1 MKANQIFEDA
11 KQVICIYPGRFQPP
25 HRGHASTYRQ
35 LEKKYGA
42 QNTFIAT
49 SNKTDADKSPFNFA
63 EKKALLVAAGVPA
76 EQIVQVVNTYA
87 AKEITDRFD
96 LSKTIV
102 VYAVGEKDMG
112 EDPRFSSFVKKD
124 GSPSYLQKMTDNP
137 ETADKH
143 AYLIVAPTVQFQIN
157 GRNIT
162 SASEIRQMYREADP
176 AERADI
182 IHQLYG
188 MNTGTVTQIFNSKL
202 LPQAQPAESIEENF
216 KDGRHPEDKGDAKRH
231 GVPTKASVSTLRKVA
246 KQGGRKGQLAHWMA
260 NMKAGKKKAAK
271 EDASPADNSS
281 VVDAV
286 IDFYKQNTQ
295 IKPVEN
301 YPQAAAEILSKT
313 KPGIREKV
321 KNILVKAKN
330 DPYVQ
335 GGVITTIGSVIA
347 GGVLSAGA
355 KHGLTPHQTNIAL
368 QAIINTVLPTIIS
381 RVNGKD
387 WTETLKYTLASAGI
401 GTAIAAI
408 GEQGKL
414 LDKPTPTVAELAKK
428 YNVSAKVVNVQL
440 AKGIKV
446 EQEHT
451 DHVDVA
457 REIALDHLS
466 ERLDYYIRLKK
477 AENESYGAT
486 NPTSQLADRAVAVLP
501 FDRFAVKM
509 DENYEPNLFEVSMS
523 PGALNDFAKSEIA
536 QTMTIGFEMELAMPD
551 LPDEGGYSGES
562 ESEDDMEYNEDF
574 PTGAGWRRNVISWLA
589 GGDNPNGD
597 RDIDRVME
605 WFDEQF
611 FDYADEMFNDAL
623 DGDEDL
629 QEEVRKEIH
638 DLLALKDKPSD
649 ADAIAAEYDEQTD
662 IYTDAVDRV
671 KDEWQTDNLDN
682 AFDDFCMQYRIR
694 DMEDF
699 LNYVNRNHPRLSLH
713 WPYLTY
719 SEGYGE
725 GGDLGDYLQ
734 DVANELETKLKRV
747 NSDFYVVVSQ
757 DYHDE
762 SREENKFIIE
772 PDGSIAPQGREFISP
787 AMQFADGLAA
797 MQVMFEWAQGQGY
810 RTNQSTGFHMGISLP
825 NHETQNIDHMKFI
838 LMLGDTHVLEKF
850 NRAKAHYA
858 VDTVNTMRETL
869 KRGDRVK
876 KEDVA
881 GYLRKMATGMQD
893 LATAELNKLL
903 VPRGEH
909 RQSVNIKNKYM
920 EIRSAGDNYLP
931 RFDEIR
937 LTLLR
942 YLKTLEVSADDQA
955 YRREYAK
962 KLSKFLTSTEMI
974 RTVDP
979 VTGRKGVAAKDTLD
993 KEVQMAFTSYFAD
1006 LQRGAS
1012 GEEAITHLT
1021 TILNQHKGNKI
1032 SQLKKQL
1039 ISKRANADVNA
1050 SKLKYAGSDRVEF
1063 SAKGSAYD
1071 VINSF
1076 IEQMRDA
1083 GMSEQHQKAMY
1094 MEAPK
1099 GQILYGVEFNYRG
1112 STRTFNYWCFAP
1124 DKGQAIAQARKA
1136 WNTGA
1141 DQPGDSWIARE
1152 MTGNGQRFYYVMRN
1166 YLQGNKTP
1174 PALPVDRSDISHR
1187 RSEQPEERPIT
1198 YSLRDHQDRGIMT
1211 FTTTNDQEANS
1222 RVRDF
1227 FSQNNNYNLI
1237 NTTLFRYADDG
1248 VTRRPVNLSP
1258 AASTGA
1264 QQPSTAGSTPETY
1277 IITYRDPQGN
1287 AHQTAYDA
1295 NSSRE
1300 AEALFMRQHPAGYW
1314 IEAITTQQQHS
1325 VEGTPGTF
1333 IVTYLSPQ
1341 GNEQQ
1346 TTYNANSAAEAAT
1359 LFRTNHPASYRLQE
1373 ITRLQE
1379 SVTESKKPKQPKTII
1394 DGAMKTLIKKGRSED
1409 EAIAD
1414 LKKEIDKK
1422 FYSEDSVTFDRVQPG
1437 ETIAE
1442 ALARARSRLTKS

>member
-1 MKANQIFEDA
+1 MARISDIITEATNHVSF
-11 KQVICIYPGRFQPP
+11 CFGRMNPP
-25 HRGHASTYRQ
+25 HYGHEGVIKTVQATAKGGAWAIFVSKSHDN
-35 LEKKYGA
+35 KKNPLPYETKLKWILTLYPQTQGHLVEDPSIKTVLA
-42 QNTFIAT
+42 AANHLYNQGFRSATFIA
-49 SNKTDADKSPFNFA
+49 
-63 EKKALLVAAGVPA
+63 
-76 EQIVQVVNTYA
+76 
-87 AKEITDRFD
+87 
-96 LSKTIV
+96 
-102 VYAVGEKDMG
+102 G
-112 EDPRFSSFVKKD
+112 EDDMVQMRKLLEDYNGVEGKSHGFYKFEPLSFVE
-124 GSPSYLQKMTDNP
+124 SPRLTSATNARQAAADNNP
-137 ETADKH
+137 EAFEIATRVKS
-143 AYLIVAPTVQFQIN
+143 
-157 GRNIT
+157 NIT
-162 SASEIRQMYREADP
+162 VDGKSLFQAVRQ
-176 AERADI
+176 
-182 IHQLYG
+182 G
-188 MNTGTVTQIFNSKL
+188 MMLESITESKKPD
-202 LPQAQPAESIEENF
+202 LPQAFADFLPVAMAELKLKKLPKIKLEKRVSKHDQPTFARYINDEHQIHLGVADRHPMDILRTLAHELVHFKQHLGKKLDSNSGDTGSPAENEAHVKAGIIMRHFAKKHPGYFQDSAVTLDENF

-260 NMKAGKKKAAK
+260 NMKAGKKKAAQ
-271 EDASPADNSS
+271 ED
-281 VVDAV
+281 
-286 IDFYKQNTQ
+286 Y
-295 IKPVEN
+295 
-301 YPQAAAEILSKT
+301 
-313 KPGIREKV
+313 
-321 KNILVKAKN
+321 
-330 DPYVQ
+330 
-335 GGVITTIGSVIA
+335 
-347 GGVLSAGA
+347 GA
-355 KHGLTPHQTNIAL
+355 
-368 QAIINTVLPTIIS
+368 
-381 RVNGKD
+381 
-387 WTETLKYTLASAGI
+387 ASATG
-401 GTAIAAI
+401 GL
-408 GEQGKL
+408 G
-414 LDKPTPTVAELAKK
+414 
-428 YNVSAKVVNVQL
+428 
-440 AKGIKV
+440 
-446 EQEHT
+446 
-451 DHVDVA
+451 
-457 REIALDHLS
+457 
-466 ERLDYYIRLKK
+466 
-477 AENESYGAT
+477 
-486 NPTSQLADRAVAVLP
+486 DRAVAVLP
-501 FDRFAVKM
+501 SDRWAVKV
-509 DENYEPNLFEVSMS
+509 DENWEPNLFEVSMS

-536 QTMTIGFEMELAMPD
+536 QTMTIGFEMELAIPD

-562 ESEDDMEYNEDF
+562 ESEEDTSYNDDF
-574 PTGAGWRRNVISWLA
+574 PTGAGWRNDVISWLQ

-597 RDIDRVME
+597 RYIDQVME

-611 FDYADEMFNDAL
+611 FEYADEMFMDAL

-638 DLLALKDKPSD
+638 DILALQDKPSD
-649 ADAIAAEYDEQTD
+649 ADAIAAEYDKQTD
-662 IYTDAVDRV
+662 IYIDAVSRV

-682 AFDDFCMQYRIR
+682 AFDDFRMRYRIR

-699 LNYVNRNHPRLSLH
+699 LSYVNRNHPRISLS

-719 SEGYGE
+719 SGGDGE

-734 DVANELETKLKRV
+734 DMANDLERQLKRV
-747 NSDFYVVVSQ
+747 NSAFYVVVSQ

-772 PDGSIAPQGREFISP
+772 PDGSISPQGREFISP
-787 AMQFADGLAA
+787 PMQFADGLAA
-797 MQVMFEWAQGQGY
+797 MEVMFSWADGNAY

-858 VDTVNTMRETL
+858 VDTVNTMRDTL

-876 KEDVA
+876 KEQVA
-881 GYLRKMATGMQD
+881 GYLRQMATGMQD
-893 LATAELNKLL
+893 LATTELNKLL

-1039 ISKRANADVNA
+1039 ISKRANADVDA
-1050 SKLKYAGSDRVEF
+1050 SKLKYSGSDRVEF

-1083 GMSEQHQKAMY
+1083 GMSDQHQKAMY
-1094 MEAPK
+1094 MEAPR

-1112 STRTFNYWCFAP
+1112 STRTYNYWCFAP
-1124 DKGQAIAQARKA
+1124 DKGQAIAQAKKA

-1152 MTGNGQRFYYVMRN
+1152 MTGDGQRFYYVIKN

-1174 PALPVDRSDISHR
+1174 PTLPVDRSDISHR
-1187 RSEQPEERPIT
+1187 RSEQPEGRTIT
-1198 YSLRDHQDRGIMT
+1198 YSLRSHDDRGINT
-1211 FTTTNDQEANS
+1211 FTTNNDQSALSTANQ
-1222 RVRDF
+1222 F
-1227 FSQNNNYNLI
+1227 ISQHGQYNHD
-1237 NTTLFRYADDG
+1237 NTVLFRYGANG
-1248 VTRRPVNLSP
+1248 VDRERVWWQPEQP
-1258 AASTGA
+1258 AGA
-1264 QQPSTAGSTPETY
+1264 QQPSTA
-1277 IITYRDPQGN
+1277 
-1287 AHQTAYDA
+1287 
-1295 NSSRE
+1295 
-1300 AEALFMRQHPAGYW
+1300 
-1314 IEAITTQQQHS
+1314 
-1325 VEGTPGTF
+1325 EGTPGTF

-1346 TTYNANSAAEAAT
+1346 TAYNANSATEAAT
-1359 LFRTNHPASYRLQE
+1359 LFRLQHPASYRLQQIE
-1373 ITRLQE
+1373 RH
-1379 SVTESKKPKQPKTII
+1379 
-1394 DGAMKTLIKKGRSED
+1394 
-1409 EAIAD
+1409 
-1414 LKKEIDKK
+1414 
-1422 FYSEDSVTFDRVQPG
+1422 
-1437 ETIAE
+1437 
-1442 ALARARSRLTKS
+1442 